1 MANLLEKEPLWCQFP
16 RQGTSANSL
25 HRRVIPTGV
34 AGLFLRAVCGAPA
47 AARRDRGNQH
57 SSQRLDEIA
66 SIGLLL
72 SVRCYLL
79 ALRTDS
85 AALKLNYPTGET
97 PNTPAQPSSNGATP
111 AETPTT
117 PAPPKPPVPP
127 PAVKYSSLARTAKT
141 SPLRPPA
148 SAAPAPDS
156 ASAAPQKSPRPLPP
170 PMPFQSSPANGSS
183 KKNSTPPVATR
194 KKQNTR

>member
-1 MANLLEKEPLWCQFP
+1 MANLLGKKPLRCQFP

-34 AGLFLRAVCGAPA
+34 AGLFLRPVWGGPA
-47 AARRDRGNQH
+47 TERRDRGNQH

-85 AALKLNYPTGET
+85 AALKLSYPTSET
-97 PNTPAQPSSNGATP
+97 PNTLAQPSSNGATP
-111 AETPTT
+111 PETPTT
-117 PAPPKPPVPP
+117 PPPPKPPPP
-127 PAVKYSSLARTAKT
+127 
-141 SPLRPPA
+141 
-148 SAAPAPDS
+148 APAPHS
-156 ASAAPQKSPRPLPP
+156 SVPPQ
-170 PMPFQSSPANGSS
+170 
-183 KKNSTPPVATR
+183 T
-194 KKQNTR
+194 

>member
-1 MANLLEKEPLWCQFP
+1 MANLLGKTPLGGQAP
-16 RQGTSANSL
+16 RQGTSADSL
-25 HRRVIPTGV
+25 HRRVTPRGV

-47 AARRDRGNQH
+47 TERRDRGNQH

-66 SIGLLL
+66 SIGPLL

-85 AALKLNYPTGET
+85 AALKLSYPTSET

-117 PAPPKPPVPP
+117 PAPPKPPAPTP
-127 PAVKYSSLARTAKT
+127 PAKYSSPPRPAKT
-141 SPLRPPA
+141 SPLRPPPPPPPPPTPA
-148 SAAPAPDS
+148 TPAPT
-156 ASAAPQKSPRPLPP
+156 
-170 PMPFQSSPANGSS
+170 N
-183 KKNSTPPVATR
+183 
-194 KKQNTR
+194 